1 MDDDDFRRGKPSLH
15 RAFPESTAVLTGDF
29 LLTLSFEVLSQAA
42 LSSDLRLQL
51 ILALAKFSGASGM
64 IGGQILDMQKDAD
77 PVLCDAMK
85 TGALFACSFSFAGII
100 ARHEKTELLETLGME
115 FGLLYQW
122 MDDIEDG
129 EKEFCKDLQ
138 KKTEEFQEKIAPYPH
153 LQEVIT
159 FPAYVP
165 S

>member
-15 RAFPESTAVLTGDF
+15 RAFSESTAVLTGDF
-29 LLTLSFEVLSQAA
+29 LLTLAFESLAQAT
-42 LSSDLRLQL
+42 LPSDVRLQL

-77 PVLCDAMK
+77 PVLRDSLK

-100 ARHEKTELLETLGME
+100 AGQEIEALEALGVE

-122 MDDIEDG
+122 MDDVEDG
-129 EKEFCKDLQ
+129 DKEFCENLQ
-138 KKTEEFQEKIAPYPH
+138 KKSEEFQEKIAPYPH
-153 LQEVIT
+153 LQKVIT
-159 FPAYVP
+159 RPAYVP